1 MCRPVSSFRYDSC
14 LFNHHNGHS
23 SPRPVVQ
30 GFSDC
35 MICIERL
42 GCSDS
47 PLLVGCTAA
56 HSRQQQHVGHGR
68 AAAADAVEAG
78 AGRGRMAGGTTRSPP
93 PPRAVAPA
101 AAQLIGNQTLGLRAG
116 ACVAAA
122 HLFAQLLRQ
131 ARHLATHFGT
141 RTEEVCTVSSQWD
154 WSSNTTAP
162 HWSQLHLTDNR
173 HLALPPVENQ
183 LTATV
188 AVQLAADAHS
198 QALGLVLRLLTVYAD
213 LHAVRVVCFDAENFE
228 EFANDTG
235 VRW

>member
-1 MCRPVSSFRYDSC
+1 
-14 LFNHHNGHS
+14 
-23 SPRPVVQ
+23 
-30 GFSDC
+30 
-35 MICIERL
+35 
-42 GCSDS
+42 
-47 PLLVGCTAA
+47 
-56 HSRQQQHVGHGR
+56 
-68 AAAADAVEAG
+68 
-78 AGRGRMAGGTTRSPP
+78 MAGGGARSPP
-93 PPRAVAPA
+93 SPRAVAAA
-101 AAQLIGNQTLGLRAG
+101 AAQLIGNQTHRLRAG

-122 HLFAQLLRQ
+122 RVLAQLLEQ

-141 RTEEVCTVSSQWD
+141 SSEEVCTVSSQWD

-173 HLALPPVENQ
+173 HLVLPPVEEQ

-213 LHAVRVVCFDAENFE
+213 LHAVRVVCFDDEKFE
-228 EFANDTG
+228 EFANNTG